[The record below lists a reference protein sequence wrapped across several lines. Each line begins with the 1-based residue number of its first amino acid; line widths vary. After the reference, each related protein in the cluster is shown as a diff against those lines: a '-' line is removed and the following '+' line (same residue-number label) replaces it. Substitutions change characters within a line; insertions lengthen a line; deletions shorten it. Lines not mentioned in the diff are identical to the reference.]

1 ESSGLRSAG
10 AVSNPAIGSMLA
22 RPPRPGQRPPR
33 AVAGDAIK
41 DGSQRLSIDVVRLVV
56 ALEPSRKGCS
66 RVHRAIPG
74 DLSRGGR
81 VEGEFENQAVRIL
94 DIERTAIAVLQDK
107 GVGILVTGG
116 FDALLNR
123 LLCRFID
130 LERDVMKGRLWNG
143 RTELLLIRSIG
154 ELEERES
161 SAITETE
168 EAVTVGTHLSEEF
181 VGFAPGRHEWQS
193 NDLLVELAG
202 LLHVLGRVGCV
213 MKTAGQVRCF
223 RHPANSPISGRTPAR
238 RSRVCRRLDVS
249 A

>member
-1 ESSGLRSAG
+1 
-10 AVSNPAIGSMLA
+10 
-22 RPPRPGQRPPR
+22 
-33 AVAGDAIK
+33 
-41 DGSQRLSIDVVRLVV
+41 
-56 ALEPSRKGCS
+56 
-66 RVHRAIPG
+66 
-74 DLSRGGR
+74 
-81 VEGEFENQAVRIL
+81 
-94 DIERTAIAVLQDK
+94 
-107 GVGILVTGG
+107 
-116 FDALLNR
+116 LLNR

-238 RSRVCRRLDVS
+238 RSRVYRREASLRARSDLTCQPDRRHGRPRSRRGALSRLGSSTPLFSPTFNDPGARTSLIIWRFIGMAIVTPS
-249 A
+249 TASRNTHPSMSGSESVVWLTSMYAAKAEMSVPTRPTR

>member
-1 ESSGLRSAG
+1 
-10 AVSNPAIGSMLA
+10 MLA
-22 RPPRPGQRPPR
+22 RPPRPGQRLR
-33 AVAGDAIK
+33 AGAGDAIK

-66 RVHRAIPG
+66 RVHPAIPG
-74 DLSRGGR
+74 DLSRVGR
-81 VEGEFENQAVRIL
+81 IESEFENQAVRIL
-94 DIERTAIAVLQDK
+94 DIERAAIAVLQDK

-168 EAVTVGTHLSEEF
+168 EAVT
-181 VGFAPGRHEWQS
+181 GRHEWQS

-202 LLHVLGRVGCV
+202 LLHVPGRVGCV
-213 MKTAGQVRCF
+213 MKTAG
-223 RHPANSPISGRTPAR
+223 
-238 RSRVCRRLDVS
+238 
-249 A
+249 